1 MEEIK
6 KDIVSRIDTI
16 QLLMKEAE
24 AKYES
29 SPKSADDMRE
39 NTAVIKFLTAELAK
53 WTTRLKEY
61 TDGLLRKAAEEQKMI
76 MELNTR
82 IAVLKAMKDSMKKG
96 K

>member
-1 MEEIK
+1 MEETK

-24 AKYES
+24 AKYEL

-82 IAVLKAMKDSMKKG
+82 IAVLKAMKDSMNKG

>member
-1 MEEIK
+1 MEETK

-24 AKYES
+24 AKYEA

-61 TDGLLRKAAEEQKMI
+61 TDGLLRQAAEKQKMI
-76 MELNTR
+76 MDLNTR
-82 IAVLKAMKDSMKKG
+82 IAVLKAMKDSMNKG

>member
-1 MEEIK
+1 MEETK

-61 TDGLLRKAAEEQKMI
+61 TDGLLRKAEEEQKMI

>member
-1 MEEIK
+1 MEETK

-29 SPKSADDMRE
+29 SPKSADDLRE
-39 NTAVIKFLTAELAK
+39 NTAVIKFLNGELAK

-61 TDGLLRKAAEEQKMI
+61 TDGLLRQAAEKQKMI
-76 MELNTR
+76 MDLNTR
-82 IAVLKAMKDSMKKG
+82 IAVLKAMKDSMNKG

>member
-1 MEEIK
+1 MEETK

-82 IAVLKAMKDSMKKG
+82 FAVLKAMKDSMNKG

>member
-1 MEEIK
+1 MEETK

-24 AKYES
+24 AQYES

-82 IAVLKAMKDSMKKG
+82 IAVLKAMKDSLNKG

>member
-1 MEEIK
+1 MEETK

-61 TDGLLRKAAEEQKMI
+61 TDGLLRKAEEEQKMI

-82 IAVLKAMKDSMKKG
+82 IAVLKAMKDSMNKG

>member
-1 MEEIK
+1 
-6 KDIVSRIDTI
+6 
-16 QLLMKEAE
+16 
-24 AKYES
+24 
-29 SPKSADDMRE
+29 MRE

-82 IAVLKAMKDSMKKG
+82 IAVLKAMKDSLNKG

>member
-1 MEEIK
+1 MEETK

-61 TDGLLRKAAEEQKMI
+61 TDGLLRKAEEEQKMI

-82 IAVLKAMKDSMKKG
+82 IAVLKSMKDSMNKG

>member
-1 MEEIK
+1 MEETK

-24 AKYES
+24 AKYEA

-82 IAVLKAMKDSMKKG
+82 IAVLKAMKDSMNKG

>member
-1 MEEIK
+1 MEETK

-24 AKYES
+24 PKYES

-82 IAVLKAMKDSMKKG
+82 IAVLKAMKDSLNKG

>member
-1 MEEIK
+1 MEETK

-24 AKYES
+24 AKYEA
-29 SPKSADDMRE
+29 SPKSADDIRE

-82 IAVLKAMKDSMKKG
+82 IAVLKAMKDSMNKG

>member
-1 MEEIK
+1 MEETK

-16 QLLMKEAE
+16 LQLMKKAE

-82 IAVLKAMKDSMKKG
+82 IAVLKAMKDSMNKG

>member
-1 MEEIK
+1 MEETK

-61 TDGLLRKAAEEQKMI
+61 TDGLLRKAEEEQKMI

-82 IAVLKAMKDSMKKG
+82 IAVLKAMKDSLNKG